1 MKRILNKIFHKYKEP
16 EVFKCFGQNNVL
28 DISGTVIVHGYIYG
42 DNNTVV
48 IEDSK
53 EFGRH
58 SPLMI
63 FIGLPECPVNNC
75 KVHIGKDL
83 SSNGTMIRICED
95 NTELVIGDDCMF
107 SDDVCIWAS
116 DTHTITDMNCNIINI
131 GNFVRIGNHVWLSH
145 GVSVMKNTTI
155 GNNCVVGTHAVVSG
169 NFDTDNC
176 IIAGVPAKIVKQGIN
191 WDRQRPKQYI
201 NK

>member
-1 MKRILNKIFHKYKEP
+1 MKRILNKIFHKHK
-16 EVFKCFGQNNVL
+16 
-28 DISGTVIVHGYIYG
+28 
-42 DNNTVV
+42 
-48 IEDSK
+48 
-53 EFGRH
+53 
-58 SPLMI
+58 
-63 FIGLPECPVNNC
+63 
-75 KVHIGKDL
+75 
-83 SSNGTMIRICED
+83 
-95 NTELVIGDDCMF
+95 
-107 SDDVCIWAS
+107 
-116 DTHTITDMNCNIINI
+116 
-131 GNFVRIGNHVWLSH
+131 LSH